1 MTRRFIPHTE
11 RHLANLAT
19 DTFAPEDELP
29 AVERFPLWTV
39 VTCLIAGL
47 MIATGVAVVLP

>member
-1 MTRRFIPHTE
+1 MTRRFTPYTE
-11 RHLANLAT
+11 RHLAT

-29 AVERFPLWTV
+29 AIERFPLWTV
-39 VTCLIAGL
+39 VLCLIAGL